1 MEQIFEGCE
10 HVKPGTGV
18 PIHMKP
24 YQEYNAGKM

>member
-10 HVKPGTGV
+10 HINPGTGV
-18 PIHMKP
+18 PTHMNP